1 MEFLKNSSLKFL
13 LKFSIARRSCT
24 SFSRR
29 LETSLSQILAAKLF
43 TSALE
48 SLVLENFA
56 EHSCLWNKC
65 CGFHLSQLLSEL
77 GSHQSLRLDM
87 SNCLM
92 DKSSG
97 AINLRSC
104 GALVWSSKYGQSRF
118 PSSCTTAKTFCQA
131 AALTGDSIDSW
142 TRKNNIATVLWQ
154 PSWLYIQTHCHQ
166 PKINRRFVL
175 QE

>member
-1 MEFLKNSSLKFL
+1 MYLIWARKVLHVHKPRTSIPPYLRNSSLKFLLLLRWKFFKNSSLKFL

-29 LETSLSQILAAKLF
+29 LETSLSQILAAKFF

-56 EHSCLWNKC
+56 EHSCLWNQG
-65 CGFHLSQLLSEL
+65 CGFRLSQLLSEL

-104 GALVWSSKYGQSRF
+104 GALV
-118 PSSCTTAKTFCQA
+118 
-131 AALTGDSIDSW
+131 
-142 TRKNNIATVLWQ
+142 
-154 PSWLYIQTHCHQ
+154 
-166 PKINRRFVL
+166 
-175 QE
+175 